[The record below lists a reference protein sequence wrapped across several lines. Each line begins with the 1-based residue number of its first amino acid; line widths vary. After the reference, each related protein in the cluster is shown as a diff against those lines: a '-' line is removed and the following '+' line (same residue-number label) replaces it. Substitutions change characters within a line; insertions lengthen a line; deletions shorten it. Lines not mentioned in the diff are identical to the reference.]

1 MKIFFDTNVI
11 ISAFITRG
19 HASELFKHCL
29 STHECHTS
37 DFVLAELEKNLRNKF
52 KYSKDEIKVVLDF
65 IKESLNIIK
74 NYRKLEK
81 MICRDEDDDNI
92 LAASVSVKVDCIVT
106 GDKDL
111 KILKNFNGI
120 NIVSPKDFW
129 TLEKIFLNSELK
141 N

>member
-1 MKIFFDTNVI
+1 
-11 ISAFITRG
+11 
-19 HASELFKHCL
+19 
-29 STHECHTS
+29 
-37 DFVLAELEKNLRNKF
+37 
-52 KYSKDEIKVVLDF
+52 
-65 IKESLNIIK
+65 
-74 NYRKLEK
+74 
-81 MICRDEDDDNI
+81 MICRDEDDNNI
-92 LAASVSVKVDCIVT
+92 LAASDSVKVDCIVT

>member
-29 STHECHTS
+29 SIHECHTS
-37 DFVLAELEKNLRNKF
+37 DLVLAELEKNLRNKF
-52 KYSKDEIKVVLDF
+52 KYSKVEIKVVLDF

-74 NYRKLEK
+74 GYRKLEK